1 DRAAVSSVHR
11 SISACTAPAMPKATS
26 RALLTCGE
34 THELSFGRF
43 DAGEVF
49 CDIAVAAALARDQSE
64 PALREG
70 LSCSCSAQ
78 VNHRGQF
85 PFVLRTRLRGRTAG
99 KNPFE
104 IAVQINR
111 RELDHVAR

>member
-1 DRAAVSSVHR
+1 M
-11 SISACTAPAMPKATS
+11 APVTPKAPS

-34 THELSFGRF
+34 TQELSFRRF

-49 CDIAVAAALARDQSE
+49 CDIVVAAALARDQSE

-70 LSCSCSAQ
+70 LGCTGAAE

-85 PFVLRTRLRGRTAG
+85 PFVLRTRFLGGAAP
-99 KNPFE
+99 KDPFE

-111 RELDHVAR
+111 REFDRVAW